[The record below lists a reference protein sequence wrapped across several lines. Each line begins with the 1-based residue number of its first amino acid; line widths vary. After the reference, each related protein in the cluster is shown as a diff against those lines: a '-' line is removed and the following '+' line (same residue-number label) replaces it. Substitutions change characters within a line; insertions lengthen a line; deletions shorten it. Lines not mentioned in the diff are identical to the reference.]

1 MGVKVLVG
9 DIFASDAQ
17 TLVNTVNCV
26 GVMGKGVAL
35 EFKKRYPGMFA
46 EYKSKCDKGQ
56 VQLGRPYIHRSL
68 TPPQIINFPTK
79 DHWRMP
85 SDLQAILEGMDYLVE
100 HIEQWGVTSLASPPL
115 GCGLGSLDWRA
126 VGPVLFQGF
135 EKLPIPVILFAPF
148 GTPKDQLSKTFLRGK
163 KSVESQSAI
172 DSQLRVNPALVAI
185 VEAMR
190 RIDETQFYHPSSIVF
205 HKLAYFATVLEIPT
219 GLVFERGTYGPFCPE
234 LKKATFE
241 MIRNGLLKLEKS
253 GNAILHSVGPAYQSA
268 TWKAQ
273 LTIWDTEIDKLVDLF
288 LRIRSPHQAELYAT
302 VHFSASNI
310 GSKGSLKPTEQ
321 AVLQDVTQWK
331 KRRHTQFVEEEI
343 CDAIRLLN
351 LLGWLDL
358 EISQDLPLPVLT

>member
-1 MGVKVLVG
+1 MGIKVQVG

-17 TLVNTVNCV
+17 TLINTVNCV

-46 EYKSKCDKGQ
+46 EYKSMCDKGQ
-56 VQLGRPYIHRSL
+56 VKLGQPFIHRSL

-85 SDLQAILEGMDYLVE
+85 SDLQAILDGMDFLVE

-115 GCGLGSLDWRA
+115 GCGLGNLDWRA
-126 VGPVLFQGF
+126 VGPILFQGF
-135 EKLPIPVILFAPF
+135 EKLSIPVVLFAPF

-163 KSVESQSAI
+163 KSVDSQSAI
-172 DSQLRVNPALVAI
+172 DSKLRVNPALVAI
-185 VEAMR
+185 VEAIR
-190 RIDETQFYHPSSIVF
+190 RIDETEFYHPSSIVF

-219 GLVFERGTYGPFCPE
+219 GLVFERGTYGPYCPE
-234 LKKATFE
+234 LKKATSE
-241 MIRNGLLKLEKS
+241 LIRNGLIKQEKS
-253 GNAILHSVGPAYQSA
+253 GDAVLHSVGPAYQPA
-268 TWKAQ
+268 NWKAE
-273 LTIWDTEIDKLVDLF
+273 LKVWDNEIEKLVDLF
-288 LRIRSPHQAELYAT
+288 LRIRSIDQAELYAT

-310 GSKGSLKPTEQ
+310 SSQASKKPTEKE
-321 AVLQDVTQWK
+321 VLQDVSEWK
-331 KRRHTQFVEEEI
+331 MRRSPKFHEEEI

-358 EISQDLPLPVLT
+358 EISQDLPLPVLI